1 MIFNKN
7 NALVFLIFFSLFAF
21 LSINKNN
28 LIIFSENKKLIQNK
42 EIKLLNQIKHAKDVK
57 IKISDFRNR
66 KEYRE
71 LMLREKLFL
80 KEDSESIIFYE
91 SDKE

>member
-1 MIFNKN
+1 MFLNKN
-7 NALVFLIFFSLFAF
+7 NFVFLLIFFSLFVF

-28 LIIFSENKKLIQNK
+28 FLIFSENKKFIQSQ
-42 EIKLLNQIKHAKDVK
+42 EIKLLNKIKHAKDVK
-57 IKISDFRNR
+57 TKISDFRNR

-80 KEDSESIIFYE
+80 KEDSESVIFYE
-91 SDKE
+91 LDN

>member
-1 MIFNKN
+1 MFLNKN
-7 NALVFLIFFSLFAF
+7 NFLFLLIFFSF
-21 LSINKNN
+21 LVFLTINKNKF
-28 LIIFSENKKLIQNK
+28 LIFSENKKLIQKN
-42 EIKLLNQIKHAKDVK
+42 EIKLLNKIKHAKDIK

-80 KEDSESIIFYE
+80 KEDSEGVIFYE
-91 SDKE
+91 LDN